1 MWIVD
6 ILKSNRYY
14 ERKLNEKKNTIQ
26 KLITIQTII
35 SSFGWYEINF

>member
-14 ERKLNEKKNTIQ
+14 ERKLNEKKHNT
-26 KLITIQTII
+26 K
-35 SSFGWYEINF
+35 INNNTNNYFFVWLVRN